1 MTQLEILISFGIII
15 LIILIPFVV
24 IEYKYRKEIEELY
37 KEYIKE
43 SKKLEKIYEKY
54 KNEDI

>member
-43 SKKLEKIYEKY
+43 SEKLEKIYEKY